1 MVHETRGVLVP
12 PSSAAIESAL
22 VIPVSACVKPARSC
36 AVVHHPLPFGLL
48 PCVPRCPAAWPGHVR
63 DLCGPH
69 REAKRKDMHW
79 LAGVCRPGSAL
90 HSAVKRAIGSERE
103 SPGGPG
109 AVSYV
114 HTYTRCARYR
124 LPHWNGNTRAGR
136 GGRLY
141 LESSQAGR
149 RKELAWL
156 GGARRGAAGMCL
168 ARPVWVTGRRPRLT
182 VQPLPKTFSPGRR
195 GPRAIVPGRGSLLTA
210 APACTPPKVKLVEL
224 MGLIS
229 GSSSIEWLRYSAVQ
243 WYSVRCGAGEP
254 RLARPA
260 AKRTGFRACR
270 ALRPLLLSSEPWCEM
285 S

>member
-1 MVHETRGVLVP
+1 M
-12 PSSAAIESAL
+12 
-22 VIPVSACVKPARSC
+22 
-36 AVVHHPLPFGLL
+36 
-48 PCVPRCPAAWPGHVR
+48 
-63 DLCGPH
+63 
-69 REAKRKDMHW
+69 
-79 LAGVCRPGSAL
+79 CRPGSAL

-243 WYSVRCGAGEP
+243 WYSVRCRRAAPGEACSEKDWIP
-254 RLARPA
+254 CLSCLAAVVIIIRAVVRNVIKREPTFPA
-260 AKRTGFRACR
+260 EKTGREKREARHPEGF
-270 ALRPLLLSSEPWCEM
+270 
-285 S
+285 